1 MGAEEIRYT
10 APPQSRNEAILAATI
25 DGTQY
30 TDPPQSRIEDLLLQ
44 VKEKIEQ
51 GGEPLPYDKDVI
63 HADRQ
68 AIRDR
73 INELQEI
80 IDGMPDDPIEGG
92 GK

>member
-1 MGAEEIRYT
+1 MIINETKAELEQEVRNLQCDLT
-10 APPQSRNEAILAATI
+10 ASDYKVIKCYEAQL
-25 DGTQY
+25 
-30 TDPPQSRIEDLLLQ
+30 
-44 VKEKIEQ
+44 V
-51 GGEPLPYDKDVI
+51 GEPRPYDKDVI

-80 IDGMPDDPIEGG
+80 IDGMPDDPIEGD